1 MTAEIFAPDSI
12 ALILVVAAVVFGT
25 KRLPEIARSLGRA
38 KGELQRGLREGDE
51 LDGSSPAP
59 PPPGD
64 GSRPS

>member
-12 ALILVVAAVVFGT
+12 ALILVVAALVFGS
-25 KRLPEIARSLGRA
+25 KRLPEMARALGRA

-51 LDGSSPAP
+51 LDGSALTT

-64 GSRPS
+64 EPPPS